1 MNRRKFMTA
10 LAGGVIVWVLAARGV
25 AAQQVAGVPRV
36 GLLHQTSV
44 EFGKLSGDEFREGMR
59 SLGWIEGRTFSI
71 EERFANGDLAQLA
84 ADAARLAADKVDVIV
99 AISDKAARVARQA
112 TSTIPIVFTSGDP
125 TGSGLV
131 TSLARPGGN
140 ATGLSLMWPDMVAK
154 QLEILKEAVP
164 PIKKIGILQQAD
176 SNAVEMGELERAA
189 PKLGVLL
196 LPIPV
201 GPAQELPH
209 LFDEMTA
216 AGVDAYLVL
225 NEPRTDEMRG
235 DIAKLALLHHLPGM
249 AQGSRYIE
257 SGVLLW
263 YGVNLPALHRRLA
276 FYVDKILK
284 GAKPSD
290 LPIEQPTALQ
300 FVVNLKTAK
309 ALGLTVPQALLARAD
324 EVIE

>member
-1 MNRRKFMTA
+1 MNRRKCMTA
-10 LAGGVIVWVLAARGV
+10 LAGGVMVWVLGVRGV

-36 GLLHQTSV
+36 GLLHLNSV
-44 EFGKLSGDEFREGMR
+44 EFGKLSGDEFRDGMR

-99 AISDKAARVARQA
+99 AIGDKAARAARQA
-112 TSTIPIVFTSGDP
+112 NSTIPIVFTSGDP

-131 TSLARPGGN
+131 ASLARPSGN
-140 ATGLSLMWPDMVAK
+140 ATGLSVMWPDMVTK
-154 QLEILKEAVP
+154 QLEILKETVP
-164 PIKKIGILQQAD
+164 PIKKIGILRQAD
-176 SNAVEMGELERAA
+176 SHTVETGELERAA
-189 PKLGVLL
+189 PKLGVSV
-196 LPIPV
+196 LPVPV
-201 GPAQELPH
+201 GPAQELPR

-249 AQGSRYIE
+249 AQGSRYVGA
-257 SGVLLW
+257 GVLLY

-276 FYVDKILK
+276 FYVNKILK

-290 LPIEQPTALQ
+290 LPIEQPTTLE

-309 ALGLTVPQALLARAD
+309 ALGLTIPQSILARAD